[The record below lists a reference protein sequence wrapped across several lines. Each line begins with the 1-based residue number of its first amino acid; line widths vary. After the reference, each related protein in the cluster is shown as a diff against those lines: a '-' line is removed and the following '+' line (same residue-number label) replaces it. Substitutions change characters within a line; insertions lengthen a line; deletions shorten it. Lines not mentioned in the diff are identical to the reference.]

1 MGLEPSAKTAGVP
14 VYENAGR
21 CRPRRWIHGVVPWVV
36 AQRLCRTATRV
47 KTADYSDGWLFGPQ
61 CLDGVDPRGVSR
73 GHV

>member
-1 MGLEPSAKTAGVP
+1 MGMGLEPSAKTAGVP

-47 KTADYSDGWLFGPQ
+47 KTGDYSA
-61 CLDGVDPRGVSR
+61 RSVSM
-73 GHV
+73 GLILEAYLAGT